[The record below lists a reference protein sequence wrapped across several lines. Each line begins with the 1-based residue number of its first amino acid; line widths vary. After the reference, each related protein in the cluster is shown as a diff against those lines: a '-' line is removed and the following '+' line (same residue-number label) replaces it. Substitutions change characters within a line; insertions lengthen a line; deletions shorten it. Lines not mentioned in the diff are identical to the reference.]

1 MSDDDRIKFNS
12 IEDINHILKKNNN
25 LSGMTIN
32 HEPMLEIKKNIYK
45 NKRIKIKIESF
56 NIAKNAYQLGLNSAQ
71 IYNTKYFIQSI
82 KFQKNI
88 FNEAY
93 YHTGVVLFLIAT
105 KKDWKY
111 QKSKLIIY
119 RYGVFNDKEKIS
131 YLKRLDDE
139 FKGYLKPARSLFT
152 KVHYKEIF
160 NNIFY
165 INILSWI
172 LFNIKLNGKN
182 NTFKVLWNNLNFF
195 PFSLNSILILIGIYI
210 LPLSLLDFLR
220 KFKVI
225 QKI

>member
-1 MSDDDRIKFNS
+1 M
-12 IEDINHILKKNNN
+12 
-25 LSGMTIN
+25 
-32 HEPMLEIKKNIYK
+32 
-45 NKRIKIKIESF
+45 
-56 NIAKNAYQLGLNSAQ
+56 
-71 IYNTKYFIQSI
+71 
-82 KFQKNI
+82 
-88 FNEAY
+88 
-93 YHTGVVLFLIAT
+93 
-105 KKDWKY
+105 KDWKY

-195 PFSLNSILILIGIYI
+195 PFSLNLILILIGIYI